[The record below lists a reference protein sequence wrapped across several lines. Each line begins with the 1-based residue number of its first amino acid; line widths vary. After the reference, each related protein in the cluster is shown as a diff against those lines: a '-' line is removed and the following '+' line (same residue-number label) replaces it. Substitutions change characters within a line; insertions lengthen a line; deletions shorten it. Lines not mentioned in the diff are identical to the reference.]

1 MFPCSRAATRPPFTV
16 WRLHR
21 AAGRRRESPMTHR
34 ALLVSAVLAVAACA
48 DPTAPS
54 FVPPRFSIQATPQE
68 LFARYVAMG
77 TSNSMGVQ
85 AAGISA
91 SGQRM
96 AWPAQLASRV
106 GVPFSMPL
114 IQDPGCSPPLL
125 APLAANMVLVAGFA
139 AFGEDLVSAVMNVCM
154 PLREGTTLPT
164 NNVAISGAKARDA
177 FHTTPEHEA
186 AHNPQAGEMY
196 GRVLPPGHTQV
207 TAMLAQQPTFVSV
220 ELAANEVL
228 PASTGRV
235 SAMTPFADWVRDY
248 DQIIAAVQ
256 STGAGAV
263 LVGLPNNA
271 ANFPSIRRAREFF
284 NEWPDLLAMGISMS
298 LNCYFSSN
306 YVFIPGYVL
315 KLISR
320 SPTTAT
326 CADVPGVVDYVLT
339 SGDIA
344 AINAR
349 MAQMN
354 AHIEAKAND
363 NGYAFF
369 KLAALYDLPKI
380 NFNLYDV
387 FFSKTPFGANMSLDG
402 VHPSAQG
409 QTILANT
416 AVQAINARY
425 GLAIQ

>member
-1 MFPCSRAATRPPFTV
+1 MKRTLS
-16 WRLHR
+16 
-21 AAGRRRESPMTHR
+21 
-34 ALLVSAVLAVAACA
+34 LLGASLILVACA
-48 DPTAPS
+48 DPVGPP
-54 FVPPRFSIQATPQE
+54 VPPPRLAVQASPQD
-68 LFARYVAMG
+68 LFARFVSLG

-85 AAGISA
+85 AAGVNA
-91 SGQRM
+91 AGQRA

-106 GVPFSMPL
+106 GVPYSLPL

-125 APLAANMVLVAGFA
+125 APLAANLLLAAGFA
-139 AFGEDLVSAVMNVCM
+139 ALGEDLVSAVMDVCM
-154 PLREGTTLPT
+154 PLRPGITLPT

-177 FHTTPEHEA
+177 LHTTPEHEA
-186 AHNPQAGEMY
+186 AHNARAGELY
-196 GRVLPPGHTQV
+196 RRVLPTGHTQV
-207 TAMLAQQPTFVSV
+207 TAMLAQNPTFVSV

-235 SAMTPFADWVRDY
+235 AAMTPYAEWERDY
-248 DQIIAAVQ
+248 DQILAAVQ

-271 ANFPSIRRAREFF
+271 ANFPSMRRAREFF
-284 NEWPDLLAMGISMS
+284 NEWTDLLPLGVRMS
-298 LNCYFSSN
+298 LNCFFSSN
-306 YVFIPGYVL
+306 YVFVPGYVL
-315 KLISR
+315 TLISK

-339 SGDIA
+339 SSDIA

-354 AHIEAKAND
+354 AHIEAKANE

-380 NFNLYDV
+380 NFNLVDV
-387 FFSKTPFGANMSLDG
+387 IFSNSPFGPNISLDG

-409 QTILANT
+409 QAILANA

-425 GLAIQ
+425 GLAIP

>member
-1 MFPCSRAATRPPFTV
+1 MK
-16 WRLHR
+16 HR
-21 AAGRRRESPMTHR
+21 V
-34 ALLVSAVLAVAACA
+34 LLVSVTLAVAACA
-48 DPTAPS
+48 DPTGPTSVA
-54 FVPPRFSIQATPQE
+54 PRFAIQATPQE

-77 TSNSMGVQ
+77 TSNSMGVVS
-85 AAGISA
+85 AGISA

-114 IQDPGCSPPLL
+114 IQDPGCSPPLI
-125 APLAANMVLVAGFA
+125 APLAANMILLAGFA
-139 AFGEDLVSAVMNVCM
+139 AFGEDLVSAVMNTCM

-164 NNVAISGAKARDA
+164 NSVAISGAKARDA
-177 FHTTPEHEA
+177 LNTTPEHEA

-196 GRVLPPGHTQV
+196 SRVLPPGHTQV

-228 PASTGRV
+228 PASTGRI
-235 SAMTPFADWVRDY
+235 SAITPFAEWVAVY
-248 DQIIAAVQ
+248 DQILAAVK

-284 NEWPDLLAMGISMS
+284 NEWPDLLAFGVSMS
-298 LNCYFSSN
+298 LNCYLSSN
-306 YVFIPGYVL
+306 YVFVPGYVL

-320 SPTTAT
+320 TPTTAT
-326 CADVPGVVDYVLT
+326 CKDVPGEADYVLT
-339 SGDIA
+339 SSDMNVL
-344 AINAR
+344 NAR

-354 AHIEAKAND
+354 AYIEAKANE

-369 KLAALYDLPKI
+369 KLAALYDLPKGS
-380 NFNLYDV
+380 FNLYDV
-387 FFSKTPFGANMSLDG
+387 LFSNNPFGPNMSLDG
-402 VHPSAQG
+402 VHPSAAG
-409 QTILANT
+409 QTILANA

-425 GLAIQ
+425 GLAIP

>member
-1 MFPCSRAATRPPFTV
+1 MKRILS
-16 WRLHR
+16 
-21 AAGRRRESPMTHR
+21 
-34 ALLVSAVLAVAACA
+34 LLGASLVLVACA
-48 DPTAPS
+48 DPVGPPVSAPRLS
-54 FVPPRFSIQATPQE
+54 VQATPQE
-68 LFARYVAMG
+68 LFARYVALG
-77 TSNSMGVQ
+77 TSNSMGVV
-85 AAGISA
+85 AAGINA
-91 SGQRM
+91 AGQRA

-106 GVPFSMPL
+106 GVPYSIPL

-125 APLAANMVLVAGFA
+125 SPLAANLVLVAGFA

-154 PLREGTTLPT
+154 PLRDGITLPT

-177 FHTTPEHEA
+177 LHTTPEMEA
-186 AHNPQAGEMY
+186 AHNPRAGELY
-196 GRVLPPGHTQV
+196 RRVLPPGHTQV
-207 TAMLAQQPTFVSV
+207 TAMLAQNPTFVSV

-228 PASTGRV
+228 PASTGRI

-248 DQIIAAVQ
+248 DQIIAAVR
-256 STGAGAV
+256 STGAAGV

-284 NEWPDLLAMGISMS
+284 NEWPDLLALGIRVSFS
-298 LNCYFSSN
+298 CYFSSN
-306 YVFIPGYVL
+306 YVFVPGYVL
-315 KLISR
+315 TLIAR

-339 SGDIA
+339 SADIA

-354 AHIEAKAND
+354 AHIEAKANE

-380 NFNLYDV
+380 NFNLVDV
-387 FFSKTPFGANMSLDG
+387 LFSNTPFGPNISLDG

-409 QTILANT
+409 QSILASA

-425 GLAIQ
+425 GVAIP